1 MYTMYIYFPY
11 QNLGYSMEYRGIPLA
26 LPMLPWPLGA
36 WPPWLARPHVLF
48 PFSLALPPARAH
60 IAHQTSQ
67 AAAFSRFCAAE
78 ALPHAYAHRLDA
90 SRVLLDAQAV
100 NETLGFRFRFIRE

>member
-11 QNLGYSMEYRGIPLA
+11 QNLGYFMEYRGIPLA

-48 PFSLALPPARAH
+48 PFSLALPPAFYLP
-60 IAHQTSQ
+60 TSQ
-67 AAAFSRFCAAE
+67 AAAISRFCAAE
-78 ALPHAYAHRLDA
+78 ALPHVYAHRLDA

-100 NETLGFRFRFIRE
+100 NETLGFRFRFIQE